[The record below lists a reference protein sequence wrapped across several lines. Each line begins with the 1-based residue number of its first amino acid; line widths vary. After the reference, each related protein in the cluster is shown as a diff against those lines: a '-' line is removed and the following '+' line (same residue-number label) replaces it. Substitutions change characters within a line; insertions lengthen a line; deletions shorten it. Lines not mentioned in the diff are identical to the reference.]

1 LAFVEAVD
9 EAEEGIAREKNP
21 PVASVWELLAVLAF
35 TAGMVAWVA
44 PRLLQK
50 VSDSR
55 ISAMVDFVSDLR
67 AGLKRY
73 SADVGTLLPLDPA
86 GLPVDEPG
94 RGPDA
99 PWSLGWILTR
109 SIPPSAQG
117 AWEHFQGPYFP
128 RTKLDAPPLGTSLR
142 LGGGTVGLGSRL
154 APSPPV
160 FDLTGSGTPSLAD
173 GHVVAWLVVS
183 DVPRKDFDALDAR
196 LDDGIGSTTEQ
207 RQKLGEVIWS
217 PDNGGT
223 MVIHLLHR

>member
-1 LAFVEAVD
+1 LAFVEGT
-9 EAEEGIAREKNP
+9 EETIVPGKVGQVP
-21 PVASVWELLAVLAF
+21 SVWEFLLVLAF
-35 TAGMVAWVA
+35 AAGMVAWVA

-67 AGLKRY
+67 TGLKRY
-73 SADVGTLLPLDPA
+73 GADVATLLPLDA
-86 GLPVDEPG
+86 SGVPVVETAL
-94 RGPDA
+94 GPDS

-128 RTKLDAPPLGTSLR
+128 RTRLEAPPLGTSLR
-142 LGGGTVGLGSRL
+142 LGAGTVGPGSRL

-173 GHVVAWLVVS
+173 GHVVAWLVVA
-183 DVPRKDFDALDAR
+183 DVPRKDFEALDAR
-196 LDDGIGSTTEQ
+196 LDDGIGSTPEQ
-207 RQKLGEVIWS
+207 RQKQGEVIWS

-223 MVIHLLHR
+223 LMIHLLHR